1 MKRPWAIV
9 FLLFAAIMSTARADA
24 QDEKAAVT
32 DIFKGYAR
40 AWDSLDMQ
48 RILPYYNEPLIL
60 ITAAGVRS
68 LATRADIEAWVKTIF
83 ARITEGGYARG
94 EYSQLHVKQMSPGV
108 AMASGLYVRYKT
120 DGQELERLG
129 ATYVLHKT
137 GDGWKIAVFVGHD
150 PGSVLKID

>member
-1 MKRPWAIV
+1 M
-9 FLLFAAIMSTARADA
+9 FGLLFAVIISTAPAEG

-32 DIFKGYAR
+32 EVFKGYAR

-48 RILPYYNEPLIL
+48 RILPYYHEPLIF

-68 LATRADIEAWVKTIF
+68 LATRGDIEAWVKTIF
-83 ARITEGGYARG
+83 TRITERGYARG
-94 EYSQLHVKQMSPGV
+94 EYPQLHVKQMSPSV
-108 AMASGLYVRYKT
+108 AMASGLYVRYKK

-137 GDGWKIAVFVGHD
+137 SDGWKIAVLVAHD
-150 PGSVLKID
+150 PGSVLRLD